1 MNTRVRILPRR
12 LAGALSLAAALSLSY
27 GVGVS
32 AKTLEAPPSE
42 SAGALAFELK
52 DYRSSVKSGGPGKDG
67 IPAIDKPRFMSA
79 AEAERFLRPKDVVFG
94 VVHNGKV
101 RAYPQRIMVW
111 HEVVNDTLGGE
122 NVSLTYCPLTGSALA
137 FLAGETSFG
146 VSGKLLNSNVVLY
159 DRATDSRW
167 PQLLRAAIEGPQ
179 AGQQLQQVP
188 VVWTTWERWKA
199 RYPKTEVLSTRTGHA
214 RDYFSDPYGS
224 YNPLGGYYAGGSDTM
239 FPLMHKDQRL
249 PVREVVIGAYTK
261 DGAIAFHKEALRK
274 QKLIETK
281 LGDSRYLAL
290 YDPELDTAH
299 VYHNPKGRTFDYESL
314 SFGADGVRE
323 NGKPLGLEPVL
334 AADAF
339 WFAWAAFHPET
350 KLHA

>member
-1 MNTRVRILPRR
+1 MSTQARALPR
-12 LAGALSLAAALSLSY
+12 LAGALTLAAALGLTY

-32 AKTLEAPPSE
+32 AKTLQAPPNE
-42 SAGALAFELK
+42 PAAELAFELK
-52 DYRSSVKSGGPGKDG
+52 DYRSNVKSGGPGKDG
-67 IPAIDKPRFMSA
+67 IPAIDKPRFTSA
-79 AEAERFLRPKDVVFG
+79 AEAERFLRPEDVVFG

-111 HEVVNDTLGGE
+111 HEVVNDTLGGD
-122 NVSLTYCPLTGSALA
+122 NVSITYCPLTGSTLA
-137 FLAGETSFG
+137 FLSGDTSFG

-167 PQLLRAAIEGPQ
+167 PQLLTAAIEGSQ
-179 AGQQLQQVP
+179 AGRQLQQVP

-224 YNPLGGYYAGGSDTM
+224 YNPLGGYYAGGSDPL
-239 FPLMHKDQRL
+239 FPLMYKDERL
-249 PVREVVIGAYTK
+249 PVYEVVIGAYTP
-261 DGAIAFHKEALRK
+261 DGAIAFEKKALRK
-274 QKLIETK
+274 EKMIDAEVGGAK
-281 LGDSRYLAL
+281 YLAV
-290 YDPELDTAH
+290 YDAELDTAY
-299 VYHNPKGRTFDYESL
+299 VYRNPEGRGFDYADL

-323 NGKPLGLEPVL
+323 NGKPLGLEPVI

-339 WFAWAAFHPET
+339 WFAWAAFYPKS